1 MWDMIVS
8 STAWS
13 RCENKTEQHIILQ
26 GINMSHLGKRKIIF
40 KMPFFG
46 DMLVSWRVFLLTEI
60 PARRKKYTEANWDF
74 LCSYWS
80 IGSADVLKDIMI

>member
-1 MWDMIVS
+1 
-8 STAWS
+8 
-13 RCENKTEQHIILQ
+13 
-26 GINMSHLGKRKIIF
+26 
-40 KMPFFG
+40 MPFLG

-80 IGSADVLKDIMI
+80 IGYSPSDVSKDIMIQKYNKSVHVLLPPNC